1 MNTIKLH
8 GTLGEKYAPEYE
20 LEVSSPREALR
31 ALFLMVEGLAEDI
44 KEGAWR
50 VVRGNEGSKVEL
62 SEEMLGIGM
71 GDNDLHIIPAVKG
84 AGGGG
89 GGKIILGVVM
99 VAAAFF
105 TAGASFAAMSAFQAG
120 VAVMGGAMIVS
131 GITTMTTQV
140 PATDVS
146 SRSKDNQESF
156 LFDGPVNVTAQGGPV
171 YLIYG
176 EVLTGS
182 VVIGSGLEAEDIAV
196 GEDVDETSDI
206 ESQIKGAWNG

>member
-1 MNTIKLH
+1 MNTIHLH
-8 GTLGEKYAPEYE
+8 GQLGQEYGSRFE

-31 ALFLMVEGLAEDI
+31 ALFLMIDGLAE
-44 KEGAWR
+44 KVKSGSWKM
-50 VVRGNEGSKVEL
+50 VRGTEQTGAELTEGMFDIS
-62 SEEMLGIGM
+62 M
-71 GDNDLHIIPAVKG
+71 GPHDLHIIPAVAG

-131 GITTMTTQV
+131 GITTMAAQT

-146 SRSKDNQESF
+146 SRAKENQESF

-176 EVLTGS
+176 EVLVGS
-182 VVIGSGLEAEDIAV
+182 VVISSGISVEDLEV
-196 GEDVDETSDI
+196 GEDVSDE
-206 ESQIKGAWNG
+206 ESVIKGNWNG